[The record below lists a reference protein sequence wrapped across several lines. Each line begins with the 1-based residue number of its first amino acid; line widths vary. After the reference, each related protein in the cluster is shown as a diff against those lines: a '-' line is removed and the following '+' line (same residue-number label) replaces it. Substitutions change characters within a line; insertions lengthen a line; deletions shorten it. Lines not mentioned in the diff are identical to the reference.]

1 MRAIAGVW
9 REPRGYERSVARAL
23 LLVDVIKD
31 FRHEDGD
38 RLLAS
43 YRDRHE
49 ALVAAIGAAREAGLP
64 LVYANDNGGV
74 WDSNFPGLLHEAL
87 ENGLAGELVEAVAPQ
102 DGDLIVLKPRYSAFD
117 ATPLQSILRESLGV
131 EELLVAGTA
140 TEMCVFQ
147 TVTDALRLGFRAS
160 VQADAC
166 ATVDETH
173 ERLGL
178 DYLEQVLGVEI
189 LRAG

>member
-1 MRAIAGVW
+1 V
-9 REPRGYERSVARAL
+9 PSAL

-31 FRHEDGD
+31 FRHEDGE

-43 YRDRHE
+43 YRGRHD
-49 ALVAAIGAAREAGLP
+49 ALVGAIRAARSAGVP
-64 LVYANDNGGV
+64 VVYANDNGGV

-87 ENGLAGELVEAVAPQ
+87 EKGLAGELVEAVAPH
-102 DGDLIVLKPRYSAFD
+102 DGDFVVLKPRYSAFD
-117 ATPLQSILRESLGV
+117 ATPLESILREELGV

-160 VQADAC
+160 VRADAC
-166 ATVDETH
+166 ATVNEAH
-173 ERLGL
+173 EQLAL

-189 LRAG
+189 RSAG